1 MLSKPW
7 LFNATPTLDQELSFN
22 PMLKQ
27 KIDFSEEWVNASDS
41 LLHLESQQPPASS
54 LNIVDILM
62 SRPTQST
69 FLQRVKSLG
78 LSSEFEEKILRANTA
93 FNTPSASC
101 QDRDLTEDNEKEL
114 ATEVLL
120 HRHKFTI
127 LVFNNRAFRQAAI
140 TVIQN
145 SYLFKQRKIF
155 FNSAGLSTELERQE
169 ALQLFTMDPRKT
181 TIPLGKTLQHLV
193 LARIWDRIVRTVDR
207 HILESQPFAELSD
220 VVARLNTLRNIYMLL
235 TTNLVKKL
243 TSRINQLYRHSVTA
257 EDACQIGS
265 FGIARAAYRYHPS
278 VGVRFSTYAA
288 HWVQKEIQRQA
299 LEGRLIRISS
309 DLVEKFSR
317 AKRDNDEEKER
328 AVQGLLEN
336 ATEQLVFEPE
346 KFQQKES
353 ALISANPADLTEQK
367 EQHHLLLAAVTKV
380 LSGKS
385 RNIINRRYG
394 LGAYDKGGQSA
405 VEIAKIYG
413 VTRGSI
419 YQLEQAAIRKLKKYF
434 ATEIHSSQE

>member
-1 MLSKPW
+1 
-7 LFNATPTLDQELSFN
+7 
-22 PMLKQ
+22 MLKQ
-27 KIDFSEEWVNASDS
+27 KSDFSDEWVNASDS
-41 LLHLESQQPPASS
+41 RLHLDSQQPPASS
-54 LNIVDILM
+54 LNIIDILK
-62 SRPTQST
+62 SSPTHST
-69 FLQRVKSLG
+69 FPQRVKSLG

-93 FNTPSASC
+93 FNTTSASC
-101 QDRDLTEDNEKEL
+101 PDRNLTEDNEKEL
-114 ATEVLL
+114 AAEVLL
-120 HRHKFTI
+120 HKHKFTI

-155 FNSAGLSTELERQE
+155 FKSAGLSTEQERQE

-181 TIPLGKTLQHLV
+181 TIPLGKTFQHLV
-193 LARIWDRIVRTVDR
+193 LARIWDRIIQSADS
-207 HILESQPFAELSD
+207 HIIESQPFAELSD

-235 TTNLVKKL
+235 TANLVKKL

-309 DLVEKFSR
+309 DLVEKFSQ
-317 AKRDNDEEKER
+317 AKRGTDRETER
-328 AVQGLLEN
+328 VVKSLLEN
-336 ATEQLVFEPE
+336 ATEQLGYEPE
-346 KFQQKES
+346 KFQHQES
-353 ALISANPADLTEQK
+353 PLISANPAELTEQK
-367 EQHHLLLAAVTKV
+367 ELHHLLLDAVDKV

-394 LGAYDKGGQSA
+394 LGAHDKGGQSA
-405 VEIAKIYG
+405 VAIAKMYG

-419 YQLEQAAIRKLKKYF
+419 YQLEQSAIRKLKKYF
-434 ATEIHSSQE
+434 ATERSSSQE

>member
-1 MLSKPW
+1 
-7 LFNATPTLDQELSFN
+7 
-22 PMLKQ
+22 MLKQ
-27 KIDFSEEWVNASDS
+27 KIDFSDEWVNASDS
-41 LLHLESQQPPASS
+41 RLYLESQQPPASS
-54 LNIVDILM
+54 LNIVDILT
-62 SRPTQST
+62 SRPTQLT
-69 FLQRVKSLG
+69 FPQRVKSLG
-78 LSSEFEEKILRANTA
+78 LSSEFEKKILSANTA
-93 FNTPSASC
+93 FNTPRASC
-101 QDRDLTEDNEKEL
+101 QDRNLTEDNEKEL

-120 HRHKFTI
+120 HRHKFTL

-155 FNSAGLSTELERQE
+155 FHSDNLSTEMERQE
-169 ALQLFTMDPRKT
+169 ALRLFTMDPRKT
-181 TIPLGKTLQHLV
+181 TMPLGKTLQHLV
-193 LARIWDRIVRTVDR
+193 LARIWDRIIRSADR

-220 VVARLNTLRNIYMLL
+220 VVAQLNTLRNIYMLL

-243 TSRINQLYRHSVTA
+243 TSRINQLYSHSITD

-309 DLVEKFSR
+309 DLVEKFSQ
-317 AKRDNDEEKER
+317 AKRERDEGKER
-328 AVQGLLEN
+328 VVQSLLEN
-336 ATEQLVFEPE
+336 ATEQLGYDPE
-346 KFQQKES
+346 KFQHKEN

-367 EQHHLLLAAVTKV
+367 ELHHLLLDAVDKV

-385 RNIINRRYG
+385 RNIINCRYG
-394 LGAYDKGGQSA
+394 LGAHDKGGQSVVA
-405 VEIAKIYG
+405 IAKIYG

-434 ATEIHSSQE
+434 TRAIHSSQD

>member
-1 MLSKPW
+1 L
-7 LFNATPTLDQELSFN
+7 
-22 PMLKQ
+22 
-27 KIDFSEEWVNASDS
+27 
-41 LLHLESQQPPASS
+41 
-54 LNIVDILM
+54 
-62 SRPTQST
+62 T
-69 FLQRVKSLG
+69 FPQRVKSLG
-78 LSSEFEEKILRANTA
+78 LSSEFEKKILSVNAA
-93 FNTPSASC
+93 FNTPRASC
-101 QDRDLTEDNEKEL
+101 QDRNLTEDNEKEL

-120 HRHKFTI
+120 QRHTFTL

-145 SYLFKQRKIF
+145 SYLFKHRKIF
-155 FNSAGLSTELERQE
+155 FHSTSLSTELERQE

-193 LARIWDRIVRTVDR
+193 LARIWDRIIRSADSA
-207 HILESQPFAELSD
+207 IMQSQPFAELSD
-220 VVARLNTLRNIYMLL
+220 VVERLNTLRNIYMLL

-243 TSRINQLYRHSVTA
+243 TSRINQLYSHSVTD

-278 VGVRFSTYAA
+278 VGVRFSTYAS

-309 DLVEKFSR
+309 DLVEKFSQ
-317 AKRDNDEEKER
+317 AKRDKDEGQER
-328 AVQGLLEN
+328 VVQSLLEN
-336 ATEQLVFEPE
+336 ATERLGYEPE
-346 KFQQKES
+346 KFQHKES
-353 ALISANPADLTEQK
+353 ALISSNPADLTEQK
-367 EQHHLLLAAVTKV
+367 ELHRLLLDAVDTI

-385 RNIINRRYG
+385 RNIMHRRYG
-394 LGAYDKGGQSA
+394 LGAHDKGGQSA

-419 YQLEQAAIRKLKKYF
+419 YQLEQAAIRKLKRYF
-434 ATEIHSSQE
+434 ATAVSS